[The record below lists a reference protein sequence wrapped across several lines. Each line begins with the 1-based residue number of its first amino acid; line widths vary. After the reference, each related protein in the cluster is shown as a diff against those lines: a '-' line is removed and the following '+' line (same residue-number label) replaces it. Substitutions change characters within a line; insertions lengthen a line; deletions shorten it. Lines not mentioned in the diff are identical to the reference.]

1 MFSPGRGGGLVTL
14 TEWRAQENHL
24 GLRGDLRQ
32 LYRGYY
38 LAELVDSFTEEL
50 DRHEQL
56 YDFFCQTL
64 GDLSSGGGW
73 TEFLG
78 FQVRLLEEVG
88 LSPELWHCVHCGKS
102 SGGRSAGYMSFSEGG
117 ILCRGCAG
125 GGSEKERIEPAGLE
139 IVRQFSRHA
148 VRKRAKEPRYEQA
161 EPSGTA
167 LEDGDARQA
176 QKLLEYWIRAALN
189 REPKTAHLLR

>member
-1 MFSPGRGGGLVTL
+1 MFSPGRGGGLVSL
-14 TEWRAQENHL
+14 TEWSAQENHL
-24 GLRGDLRQ
+24 GLRRDLRQ

-38 LAELVDSFTEEL
+38 LAELVASFTAEL

-56 YDFFCQTL
+56 YDFFCETL
-64 GDLSSGGGW
+64 ADLSSGRGW

-102 SGGRSAGYMSFSEGG
+102 SAGRAAGYMSFSEGG

-125 GGSEKERIEPAGLE
+125 GSSEKERIEPAGLK
-139 IVRQFSRHA
+139 IVRQISSYA
-148 VRKRAKEPRYEQA
+148 VRKRANEPTYEQA

-167 LEDGDARQA
+167 LEDADARQA